1 MTFQTVILKQWKR
14 EGLLQYM
21 CWKDWLAVFKNKC
34 MLILTTTL
42 GRRQDKSRY
51 LFFIDSERMTL
62 WPRALCP
69 FLTSESWPLGGSRF
83 DQSFGGSLRA
93 SLTFV
98 LNKRLNPDTEVLA
111 NSLHTHR
118 ALEQARALSMQ
129 FPTLLPIERLQWS
142 HFWCNLL
149 LLHSEYHLF
158 WQWIN

>member
-34 MLILTTTL
+34 MLILTTPL
-42 GRRQDKSRY
+42 GHRQDKSRY

-98 LNKRLNPDTEVLA
+98 LNKRQPRHRGPSQQPA
-111 NSLHTHR
+111 YSQSLGTGKGSFD
-118 ALEQARALSMQ
+118 AISYITAYWASTMK
-129 FPTLLPIERLQWS
+129 
-142 HFWCNLL
+142 
-149 LLHSEYHLF
+149 LF
-158 WQWIN
+158 LVQSTPFT